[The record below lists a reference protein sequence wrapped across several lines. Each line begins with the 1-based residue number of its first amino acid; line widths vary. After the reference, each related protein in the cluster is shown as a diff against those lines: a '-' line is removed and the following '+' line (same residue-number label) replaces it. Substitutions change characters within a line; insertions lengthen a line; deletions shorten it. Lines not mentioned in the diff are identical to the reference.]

1 MKKKKGNKEQI
12 QEVIENCIISPV
24 VELCLNAEFEAKKEA
39 AWALSNPISGGT
51 LEQIKFVMSQGCIMT
66 KPLCDLLVCS
76 DPKVILACLIA
87 LENILEVGEVE
98 KNLVD
103 TGSVN
108 VFAKMIDEANGK
120 EKIENLPICN
130 DNDNKIS
137 FSQSLASRI
146 QEEKKMLK
154 L

>member
-1 MKKKKGNKEQI
+1 MRVAEVKRHCSHLVTDNIYESKLKKEACWTISNITAGNKEQI
-12 QEVIENCIISPV
+12 Q
-24 VELCLNAEFEAKKEA
+24 EAKKEA

-51 LEQIKFVMSQGCIMT
+51 LEQIKFLESQGCIMT

-76 DPKVILACLIA
+76 DPNLIRACLTA

-98 KNLVD
+98 KNLGD

-137 FSQSLASRI
+137 FS
-146 QEEKKMLK
+146 
-154 L
+154 